1 MPFPTENQI
10 KGSMRKNKKWNG
22 KKDNSGSCR
31 CFFSSVT
38 EQSARREITW
48 SELFDAAVVV
58 TGVDRE
64 EVFEPGNVWV
74 WVTASSAEH
83 GGGTGAL
90 HHLEL
95 RAHIYGGETWGQLI
109 LWNTGTPALL
119 HTQTHVRWS
128 CCWNLEEFRGEERH
142 THTSCP
148 GIGNYLTLIYLSTG
162 RECGLI
168 SD

>member
-1 MPFPTENQI
+1 MEP
-10 KGSMRKNKKWNG
+10 
-22 KKDNSGSCR
+22 
-31 CFFSSVT
+31 
-38 EQSARREITW
+38 SARREITW

-64 EVFEPGNVWV
+64 EVFEPGNVRV
-74 WVTASSAEH
+74 RVTASSAEH

-119 HTQTHVRWS
+119 NT
-128 CCWNLEEFRGEERH
+128 H
-142 THTSCP
+142 THTHMFADAGTWRNLGWRPTHIESTSLISSFLHFLLIC
-148 GIGNYLTLIYLSTG
+148 LTLKVNAWLPHVDGGVTPLTIQLPHTVSL
-162 RECGLI
+162 CLCDLVI
-168 SD
+168 FQ

>member
-1 MPFPTENQI
+1 MEP
-10 KGSMRKNKKWNG
+10 
-22 KKDNSGSCR
+22 
-31 CFFSSVT
+31 
-38 EQSARREITW
+38 SARREITW

-64 EVFEPGNVWV
+64 EVFEPGNVRV
-74 WVTASSAEH
+74 RVTASSAEH

-119 HTQTHVRWS
+119 NT
-128 CCWNLEEFRGEERH
+128 H
-142 THTSCP
+142 THTHTCSLMLEP
-148 GIGNYLTLIYLSTG
+148 GGIWGEDPHTSSPHHLLAVFYTFYSFV
-162 RECGLI
+162 
-168 SD
+168 